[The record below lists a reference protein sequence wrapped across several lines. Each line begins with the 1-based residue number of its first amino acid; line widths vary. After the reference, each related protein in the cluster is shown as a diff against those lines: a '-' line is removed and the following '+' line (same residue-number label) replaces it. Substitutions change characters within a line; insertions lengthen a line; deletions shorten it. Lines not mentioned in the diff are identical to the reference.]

1 MRSLLSELN
10 NFSEATTIHGFA
22 YLSKDQSKCTR
33 LIWTLIVLGAAVVAG
48 YFLYETIKG
57 FDEHYTSTTIETRSV
72 KQFPFP
78 AVTFHPGDFNSN
90 SGLMQMFLN
99 QFEFTR
105 FEEDDPL
112 QNNEKFHENFYW
124 LYSRMSFELFEKIE
138 NFLKGEK
145 KFITSKAKIF
155 KDEVC
160 NLVSLE
166 ERKISIRQI
175 IYYQFIGDMFKYRGF
190 SDVLKYLKRD
200 VSQKIRE
207 NMNVYNITKS
217 MATESCNNKKVKLKT
232 Y

>member
-33 LIWTLIVLGAAVVAG
+33 LIWSLTVLGAAVVAG

-145 KFITSKAKIF
+145 
-155 KDEVC
+155 
-160 NLVSLE
+160 NLLPP
-166 ERKISIRQI
+166 K
-175 IYYQFIGDMFKYRGF
+175 
-190 SDVLKYLKRD
+190 LKYLKM
-200 VSQKIRE
+200 KFAI
-207 NMNVYNITKS
+207 
-217 MATESCNNKKVKLKT
+217 
-232 Y
+232 